1 MLTKRFGG
9 AAAGFIGGGLLSMIL
24 LALIV
29 STFDL
34 AFQSVMP
41 AALVVGS
48 ICGVV
53 GFCFPGLGASL
64 FAKVD
69 W

>member
-1 MLTKRFGG
+1 MGKRLI
-9 AAAGFIGGGLLSMIL
+9 AAALGFVEGGLLSMIL

-29 STFDL
+29 SIFGL
-34 AFQSVMP
+34 AFQSMMP
-41 AALVVGS
+41 AALIVGS

-53 GFCFPGLGASL
+53 GFCFPDLRASL
-64 FAKVD
+64 FWMVD